1 MADAN
6 RLKQIQLNAARIVT
20 GLPVF
25 ASLRSLYHETGWETL
40 AERRRRRK
48 LTLMYKIVNNDAP
61 SYLRDMLPNR
71 VDETSTYNLRNNTD
85 FVIPFS
91 RLSSYGSSFSPSTL
105 KLWNDLDTQIRTLPT
120 FLQFKFNI
128 KTDSDKTEDY
138 TTIGLRKYNI
148 ILVA

>member
-1 MADAN
+1 MGWGTMADAN
-6 RLKQIQLNAARIVT
+6 RLEQVQLNAARTVT
-20 GLPVF
+20 GIPVF

-61 SYLRDMLPNR
+61 SYLRDLLPNR

-91 RLSSYGSSFSPSTL
+91 RLCSNGSSFFPSTL
-105 KLWNDLDTQIRTLPT
+105 KLRNDLDTQIRTLPT
-120 FLQFKFNI
+120 LLQFKVKDRLWQNRR
-128 KTDSDKTEDY
+128 
-138 TTIGLRKYNI
+138 LYNHRRAKI
-148 ILVA
+148 